1 MSISHGI
8 SDQFDTQMG
17 VHLGMGENLWSC
29 SMRNKHDFK
38 SQVQFWFSLVW
49 IDPSMTLC
57 CVRLKSGT
65 HAQRLA
71 NWWMGTYGTLCWIHN
86 YQPFSSSTLV
96 PSNCWSPIP
105 SHFQGWLNHQSVF
118 VAQKANEVIF
128 FSWLNMVKP
137 PFLLVNPP
145 FLLISPWEN
154 HLPSRLYVEQLATS
168 CLKTVRTWRPPV
180 TGDRVP
186 AMGGDY
192 RKCRYD
198 QPMSTKHGGRSRIIS
213 CAGGFVVTCGPSSP
227 TSSGWQSRLTSACFG
242 WFEPTDQFFFV

>member
-1 MSISHGI
+1 
-8 SDQFDTQMG
+8 
-17 VHLGMGENLWSC
+17 
-29 SMRNKHDFK
+29 
-38 SQVQFWFSLVW
+38 
-49 IDPSMTLC
+49 
-57 CVRLKSGT
+57 
-65 HAQRLA
+65 
-71 NWWMGTYGTLCWIHN
+71 
-86 YQPFSSSTLV
+86 
-96 PSNCWSPIP
+96 
-105 SHFQGWLNHQSVF
+105 
-118 VAQKANEVIF
+118 
-128 FSWLNMVKP
+128 MVEP

-213 CAGGFVVTCGPSSP
+213 CAGGFVVTCGPSSA
-227 TSSGWQSRLTSACFG
+227 TSSGWRSRLTSACFG
-242 WFEPTDQFFFV
+242 WFEPTNQFFLFNRLETPGPGPSPALGPTKCEINATLVGALWPFFAGQFFRCCWIAYWLVSIIENGGGSNTTDFRWIWYTFSSNHQ